1 MSASVERG
9 RGRVYRGHIRVNTRA
24 GTCIWRFYT
33 CERLY
38 DDLPDDPPGGG
49 GVPLGGRGHARLLL
63 TGLHGVEVV
72 VLTAELVGDVVAGVR
87 VRQPGHVAVRRV

>member
-1 MSASVERG
+1 MSIGDIFASIHVLA
-9 RGRVYRGHIRVNTRA
+9 RVFGV
-24 GTCIWRFYT
+24 FYT

>member
-1 MSASVERG
+1 MSIGDIFVSIHVLARVF
-9 RGRVYRGHIRVNTRA
+9 GRVS
-24 GTCIWRFYT
+24 T

-87 VRQPGHVAVRRV
+87 VRQPGHVAVRRG